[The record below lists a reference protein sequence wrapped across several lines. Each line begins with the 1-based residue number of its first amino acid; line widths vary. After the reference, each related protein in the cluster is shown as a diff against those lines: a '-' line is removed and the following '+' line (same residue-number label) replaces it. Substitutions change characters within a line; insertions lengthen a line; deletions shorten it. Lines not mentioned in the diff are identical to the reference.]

1 MTFKAKPVVKR
12 AQRPSW
18 EGQDRRNFYLNIA
31 FGLVVAA
38 ALLILIIAGAV
49 SWYDDHLSSVGSVDG
64 QSISKDE
71 FRDRY
76 KIESWRVDE
85 AERRI
90 RTAVVAGQLT
100 EAEGQSNL
108 EQITNSRNQ
117 LPEIVL
123 ERLIDSKLQAKLA
136 VEEGITATPEDVDAQ
151 LLDEATTPEQR
162 HAWVIEVAPELNAGA
177 ATPTA
182 AQKAAAK
189 TAADAALRQLQD
201 GMAWEDVAKT
211 VSTDT
216 ATGPQGGD
224 LGWLQ
229 ADDTQ
234 IDEPILTALFAAAV
248 DTPTTVIEGDDGTYR
263 IGRVTEIAA
272 ETVDDAYQAKLT
284 NDGIDVTQYRN
295 VVTADVIHK
304 KLEDKIVAQVTEP
317 GPQRHV
323 QQIYIKQAAA
333 DLADDAIK
341 VRHIL
346 YSPKDDP
353 SGAST
358 LDAADPAWAAAEQE
372 AQATYAKL
380 QQDPELFDS
389 IARADS
395 DEGSAQGI
403 TGTGGKLP
411 YFDSASSIDE
421 AFKAA
426 IVAPGL
432 KAGDILKPVKSS
444 FGWHVIQ
451 VMYLPPDLDR
461 LNALKALADKGDDFA
476 ALARDNSEADTAGV
490 GGDLGWVAKGQLG
503 QSLIDAIF
511 AADIGKT
518 TPVVT
523 VENDGLYLFK
533 VLGEEVRT
541 PEGRQLDQ
549 LRSTAFS
556 DWYNAKKDAVTIVRD
571 QSVAGGVS

>member
-108 EQITNSRNQ
+108 EQIANSRNQ
-117 LPEIVL
+117 LPQIVL

-162 HAWVIEVAPELNAGA
+162 HAWVIEVAPELDAGA

-201 GMAWEDVAKT
+201 GKAWEDVAKT

-234 IDEPILTALFAAAV
+234 IDEPILTALFAAVV

-304 KLEDKIVAQVTEP
+304 KLEDKIVAQVTQP

-323 QQIYIKQAAA
+323 QEIYIKQAAA

-372 AQATYAKL
+372 AQETYVKL

-411 YFDSASSIDE
+411 YFDLASSIDE

-490 GGDLGWVAKGQLG
+490 GGDIGWVAKGQLAK
-503 QSLIDAIF
+503 SLIDAIF

-523 VENDGLYLFK
+523 VESDGLYLFK

-571 QSVAGGVS
+571 QSVAGGLS